1 MVNGTDAIFPES
13 GPMIRSATPISDPG
27 RRMRVL
33 ATAMLAGMAAVFIA
47 ASRLEDSHPAW
58 GFVKAFAEA
67 AMVGGIAD
75 WFAVTALFRHPL
87 GIPIPHTAIIP
98 RNKDRIGDTMAAFL
112 RANFLTPSVVA
123 RRMQRV
129 DVGGAIGN
137 FLLAPPQQGRL
148 WRGAARMVE
157 SVLEALGL
165 ERFGAIAKTALADR
179 LRAFN
184 AAPVIG
190 ETLEAAIAE
199 DRHVPLLDEMVIW
212 IARLVRTNED
222 LIRNMVHDRSGGF
235 MRFTGLDAPLAGK
248 IIDAIDKLLS
258 ELAMDPDHPLRA
270 KIEDSLRELAGKLR
284 NDPATQERVQ
294 QMKVDLLANPAVE
307 QWWLGVW
314 ERGRAGL
321 LRAVRDPDS
330 ALAGEMGALLRQ
342 FGEALIENP
351 DFRRGINRF
360 VRRAA
365 VGAAADY
372 GDGIVKLVS
381 DTVRRW
387 DAKTI
392 SDRVENAVGRDLQ
405 FIRINGT
412 VVGGLVGLTIHTI
425 ETLAR

>member
-1 MVNGTDAIFPES
+1 MSQPPRLS
-13 GPMIRSATPISDPG
+13 PLPDPG

-33 ATAMLAGMAAVFIA
+33 ATVMLAAMAAIFIA
-47 ASRLEDSHPAW
+47 AARLEDVHPAW

-112 RANFLTPSVVA
+112 RTNFLTPRVVA

-129 DVGGAIGN
+129 DVGGAIGG

-157 SVLEALGL
+157 SVLEALGP

-179 LRAFN
+179 LRSFN

-190 ETLEAAIAE
+190 EALDAAIAE

-222 LIRNMVHDRSGGF
+222 LIRGMVHDRSGGF
-235 MRFTGLDAPLAGK
+235 MRFTGLDAPLAGR

-258 ELAMDPDHPLRA
+258 ELAMDPNHPLRA
-270 KIEDSLRELAGKLR
+270 KIEDSLRELAGKLQ

-294 QMKVDLLANPAVE
+294 QMKADLLANPAVE

-342 FGEALIENP
+342 FGEALQDNP
-351 DFRRGINRF
+351 NFRRGINRF

-365 VGAAADY
+365 VGVAADY

-392 SDRVENAVGRDLQ
+392 SDRVEHAVGRDLQ

>member
-1 MVNGTDAIFPES
+1 MMSQPHLGASP
-13 GPMIRSATPISDPG
+13 DPG

-33 ATAMLAGMAAVFIA
+33 ATAMLAGMAAIFIA
-47 ASRLEDSHPAW
+47 ATRLEDTHPAW

-98 RNKDRIGDTMAAFL
+98 KNKDRIGDTMAAFL

-129 DVGGAIGN
+129 DVGGAVGS

-157 SVLEALGL
+157 SVLEALGP

-190 ETLEAAIAE
+190 ETLDAAIAE

-222 LIRNMVHDRSGGF
+222 LIRGMVHDRSGGF
-235 MRFTGLDAPLAGK
+235 MRFTGLDAPLANK
-248 IIDAIDKLLS
+248 IIDAIDRLLS
-258 ELAMDPDHPLRA
+258 ELAMDPNHPLRA
-270 KIEDSLRELAGKLR
+270 KIEESLRELAHKLR
-284 NDPATQERVQ
+284 TDPATQERVQ
-294 QMKVDLLANPAVE
+294 QMKADLLSNPAVE
-307 QWWLGVW
+307 QWWLGMW
-314 ERGRAGL
+314 ERARAGM

-342 FGEALIENP
+342 FGEALQDNP
-351 DFRRGINRF
+351 NFRRGINRF

-365 VGAAADY
+365 VGVAADY

-412 VVGGLVGLTIHTI
+412 VVGGLVGLAIHTVEVSI
-425 ETLAR
+425 

>member
-1 MVNGTDAIFPES
+1 MSQKPRFSPL
-13 GPMIRSATPISDPG
+13 PDPG

-33 ATAMLAGMAAVFIA
+33 ATVMLAAMAAVFIA
-47 ASRLEDSHPAW
+47 AARLEDVHPAW

-112 RANFLTPSVVA
+112 RTNFLTPRVVA

-129 DVGGAIGN
+129 DVGGAIGG

-157 SVLEALGL
+157 SVLEALGP

-179 LRAFN
+179 LRSFN

-190 ETLEAAIAE
+190 EAMEAAIAE

-258 ELAMDPDHPLRA
+258 ELAMDPNHPLRA
-270 KIEDSLRELAGKLR
+270 EIEDSLRELAGKLQ
-284 NDPATQERVQ
+284 NDPATQARVQ
-294 QMKVDLLANPAVE
+294 QMKADLLANPAVE

-342 FGEALIENP
+342 FGEALTDNP

-365 VGAAADY
+365 VGVAADY

-392 SDRVENAVGRDLQ
+392 SDRVEHAVGRDLQ

-425 ETLAR
+425 EVLAQ

>member
-1 MVNGTDAIFPES
+1 MDYLEKA
-13 GPMIRSATPISDPG
+13 
-27 RRMRVL
+27 RRV
-33 ATAMLAGMAAVFIA
+33 I
-47 ASRLEDSHPAW
+47 RLEIAELNRLLNRVGEPFGQGRERGQDLERPLNLQA
-58 GFVKAFAEA
+58 GTCYAFASLGGPGASDTDLYILSGQGEA
-67 AMVGGIAD
+67 LEQDRSTSVD
-75 WFAVTALFRHPL
+75 AVVRFCPPASGLYQ
-87 GIPIPHTAIIP
+87 
-98 RNKDRIGDTMAAFL
+98 L
-112 RANFLTPSVVA
+112 RANMYAGQGPIFIAGYMQTAQQNVAVTPTPV
-123 RRMQRV
+123 
-129 DVGGAIGN
+129 
-137 FLLAPPQQGRL
+137 
-148 WRGAARMVE
+148 
-157 SVLEALGL
+157 
-165 ERFGAIAKTALADR
+165 T
-179 LRAFN
+179 
-184 AAPVIG
+184 PVIG

>member
-1 MVNGTDAIFPES
+1 
-13 GPMIRSATPISDPG
+13 
-27 RRMRVL
+27 MRVL
-33 ATAMLAGMAAVFIA
+33 ATVMLAAMAAIFIA
-47 ASRLEDSHPAW
+47 AARLEEVHSAW

-98 RNKDRIGDTMAAFL
+98 KNKDRIGDTMAAFL
-112 RANFLTPSVVA
+112 RANFLIPSVVA

-129 DVGGAIGN
+129 DVGGAIGG

-157 SVLEALGL
+157 SVLEALGP

-179 LRAFN
+179 LRSFN

-190 ETLEAAIAE
+190 EALDAAIAE

-258 ELAMDPDHPLRA
+258 ELAMDPNHPLRA
-270 KIEDSLRELAGKLR
+270 KIEDSLRELAGKLQ

-294 QMKVDLLANPAVE
+294 QMKADLLANPAVE

-342 FGEALIENP
+342 FGEALQDNP
-351 DFRRGINRF
+351 NFRRGINRF

-365 VGAAADY
+365 VGVAADY

-392 SDRVENAVGRDLQ
+392 SDRVEQAVGRDLQ

-412 VVGGLVGLTIHTI
+412 VVGGLVGLVIHTI